1 MRTHEFSEYEAQ
13 LSSLAWKG
21 LNAHASKDSQL
32 LAGGSITAAVSAAK
46 LMVVSDVSL
55 HDQLTQGLSTV
66 GLTAGKGEQLTDP
79 AGHRRPIY
87 LPLAFHLL
95 LCAWQRHVQEPLP
108 AGAREAA
115 ACMKASLFQANAD
128 GSVDGDQG
136 DDEPDTPGIDVQLWE
151 CLCLYEFSLMTADE
165 PLWKLVVT
173 RLGELLAKPGS
184 DGSLHI
190 HDPADSLDA
199 WTYRELV
206 GLHAL
211 FHLANLLED
220 DVLKKR
226 CSEIAQ
232 YHLDNTQPDNTTN
245 QPWGIAAFLAGA
257 TTASMGIQQM
267 HDATAQGSSSQ
278 SQNVGLVAAML
289 FADAAAVLSRCNS
302 KPAKIS

>member
-1 MRTHEFSEYEAQ
+1 MRSEEFSGYGRQ

-21 LNAHASKDSQL
+21 LTVHTPADRTL
-32 LAGGSITAAVSAAK
+32 PVPGSIAVANSAAK
-46 LMVVSDVSL
+46 LLIVSDVSL
-55 HDQLTQGLSTV
+55 HDELTV
-66 GLTAGKGEQLTDP
+66 GLSAVGQAASEGKQLTDP

-108 AGAREAA
+108 AGAREVAN
-115 ACMKASLFQANAD
+115 CMKARLTQCDEAK
-128 GSVDGDQG
+128 
-136 DDEPDTPGIDVQLWE
+136 DDVGIAEAGIDLQLWE
-151 CLCLYEFSLMTADE
+151 CLCLYQLSMMTADE
-165 PLWKLVVT
+165 PLWKKVVAQV
-173 RLGELLAKPGS
+173 RGLLEKPGEY
-184 DGSLHI
+184 GALHV

-211 FHLANLLED
+211 FHLAVLMED
-220 DVLKKR
+220 EAIKR
-226 CSEIAQ
+226 RCGEIAQ

-245 QPWGIAAFLAGA
+245 QPWGVAAFLSDAN
-257 TTASMGIQQM
+257 TASMGIQQM

-289 FADAAAVLSRCNS
+289 LADAAAVLAKCGSR
-302 KPAKIS
+302 PD